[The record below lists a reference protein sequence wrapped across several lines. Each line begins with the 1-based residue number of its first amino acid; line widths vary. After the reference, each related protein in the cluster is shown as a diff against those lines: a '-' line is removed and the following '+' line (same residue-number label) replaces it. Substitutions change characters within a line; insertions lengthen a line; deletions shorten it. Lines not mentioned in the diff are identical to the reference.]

1 MSKRLQV
8 LLPEAEMEEL
18 RELADRERMT
28 VGEWVRRELR
38 AARTNRSAAEPQSK
52 LKSVRQA
59 AEYSFPAP
67 EIDQMLAEI
76 ARGYEG

>member
-1 MSKRLQV
+1 
-8 LLPEAEMEEL
+8 
-18 RELADRERMT
+18 MT

-38 AARTNRSAAEPQSK
+38 AARIQRSAAKPQSK

-76 ARGYEG
+76 ARATKVDLRRAPAAQD